1 MKTVQYSLD
10 GAEFTSIKPII
21 FLSGNYSK
29 SLLNFRMKQLFTG
42 GYAPQFFLAL
52 ILSIT
57 SGLSNELHA
66 QCRVQPAAGSCSGG
80 NGQITNNGNI
90 NSGQSYWHAGNGTFS
105 AVNINGGTLRICGQ
119 LTLSNINFSSGNIF
133 IEVGGSLTIN
143 GGGSLNMNG
152 NSVISNRGQL
162 TINRTVVMQNANNA
176 IFNDAGA
183 TLNMNGGAYRL
194 DLNSSTSIF
203 VNQGT
208 ANIHTLFV
216 QSSATGTAVCLG
228 ANSCTN
234 LTNMT
239 NNLANSFNAPDGPAV
254 LAIRGNALLNNPLTN
269 NESVVIC
276 RANGSTTSGG
286 SSFGSATVVN
296 NCSSCS
302 ETVLAPV
309 LPIELLFFNGKQE
322 KESIGLSWATA
333 TELGNDYFS
342 IEKSTDGIRWIV
354 LENIQGAGNSTSNLQ
369 YTFEDNAP
377 EDGIQY
383 YRLKQTDFDG
393 TFTYSIAIAINFEG
407 AANRKSISVYPN
419 PNSSNQLNFRGIGV
433 GLSYTLELKKVT
445 GELLYSQTINANSI
459 ALPDLEKGMYLITL
473 HAEGNLEQETFKYV
487 VI

>member
-1 MKTVQYSLD
+1 
-10 GAEFTSIKPII
+10 
-21 FLSGNYSK
+21 
-29 SLLNFRMKQLFTG
+29 MKQLFTG
-42 GYAPQFFLAL
+42 GYAPHFFLAL
-52 ILSIT
+52 ILFIT
-57 SGLSNELHA
+57 SGFPHELQA
-66 QCRVQPAAGSCSGG
+66 QCRVQPAAGTCSGG
-80 NGQITNNGNI
+80 NGQLTNNGNI
-90 NSGQSYWHAGNGTFS
+90 NSGQTYWYAGNGSFN
-105 AVNINGGTLRICGQ
+105 AVNINGGTLRVCGQ
-119 LTLSNINFSSGNIF
+119 LTLSNINFNSGNIF

-162 TINRTVVMQNANNA
+162 TINKTVVMQNANNA
-176 IFNDAGA
+176 IFNGAGA

-208 ANIHTLFV
+208 ADIHTLFV
-216 QSSATGTAVCLG
+216 QSSASGTAVCLG

-234 LTNMT
+234 LTNLT

-254 LAIRGNALLNNPLTN
+254 LAIRGNALLNNALTN
-269 NESVVIC
+269 NEAVVIC

-286 SSFGSATVVN
+286 ASFGSATVVN

-322 KESIGLSWATA
+322 KKSVELSWATA
-333 TELGNDYFS
+333 TELDNDYFS

-354 LENIQGAGNSTSNLQ
+354 LENIQGAGNSTINLQ

-377 EDGIQY
+377 ESGIQY

-393 TFTYSIAIAINFEG
+393 TFTYSAAIAINFEDT
-407 AANRKSISVYPN
+407 ANANSISIYPN
-419 PNSSNQLNFRGIGV
+419 PNSSNQLNFRGIGLDV
-433 GLSYTLELKKVT
+433 SYTLELKKVT
-445 GELLYSQTINANSI
+445 GELLYHQTVNTQSI

-473 HAEGNLEQETFKYV
+473 YAEGNFERETFKYIV
-487 VI
+487 M